1 MNKKNP
7 LILEKEDYE
16 EPRCL
21 LNMDTS
27 NTDPIPVMRVLDKFD
42 EYVEKK
48 DYEGAKKHLEYWRME
63 ARAGKDYRG
72 ELTVTNELMGVCRKM
87 NLEEEAMESVK
98 RAEELISCL
107 DNKETIGAGTSYL
120 NAGTV
125 YDHFGK
131 PADALEYFKKAQ
143 AVYEKNLK
151 DNDDR
156 FGGLYNNMALAYADT
171 GEYNEA
177 EKYYKM
183 ALEVMRKQPDGRL
196 EMAITYLNMA
206 NAVEARD
213 GLDAAEEKIL
223 HYLETAEALLGDRN
237 NEKNGYYAF
246 VCEKCAPTFEYYGWF
261 AAAQDLKE
269 RAKEIYER
277 IAAG

>member
-16 EPRCL
+16 EPRCP

-48 DYEGAKKHLEYWRME
+48 DYEGARKHLEYWRME
-63 ARAGKDYRG
+63 ARAGRDMRG
-72 ELTVTNELMGVCRKM
+72 ELTVTNELMGVYRKM
-87 NLEEEAMESVK
+87 NLEAEAMESV
-98 RAEELISCL
+98 RSAEDLISRL

-125 YDHFGK
+125 CDHFGK
-131 PADALEYFKKAQ
+131 PAEALGYFKKAQ
-143 AVYEKNLK
+143 AVYEKNLR
-151 DNDDR
+151 DSDDR

-171 GEYNEA
+171 GEYDEA

-183 ALEVMRKQPDGRL
+183 ALEVMRKQPNGRL
-196 EMAITYLNMA
+196 EIAITYLNMA

-223 HYLETAEALLGDRN
+223 HYLETAEELIGDKN
-237 NEKNGYYAF
+237 NERNGYYAF

-261 AAAQDLKE
+261 AAAKELKE

-277 IAAG
+277 NAAG